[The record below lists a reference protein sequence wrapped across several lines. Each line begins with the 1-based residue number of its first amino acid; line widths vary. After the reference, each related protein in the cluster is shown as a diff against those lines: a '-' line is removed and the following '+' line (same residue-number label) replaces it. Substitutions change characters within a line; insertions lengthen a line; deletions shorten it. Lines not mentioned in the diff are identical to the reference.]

1 MSHAYGNAPT
11 GILQPVEV
19 RLPSV
24 DHFAR
29 RARRLQEL
37 AQRNEPLGEFLAFM
51 SQLVSAQ
58 QAAFERGTPSW
69 QPTADSFQLALEHGM
84 PPLNAQALLA
94 NIDLADEVGILLD
107 ALALQVGTAQRPLIE
122 TLHALPPERLR
133 QLAEQIIAGDAG
145 EKHERGLMPL
155 IAAALQVAWLRLVQ
169 ALPRAPQRPSGEVRT
184 LCPSCGLPPVA
195 SLVET
200 DPASSGVR
208 YLQCGLC
215 STQWYLERSL
225 CSACEHS
232 GNLEY
237 LSLTSESDAEE
248 GSSDS
253 PAQAEACGDCNS
265 YLKNFP
271 RSLDAEVEP
280 LADDL
285 ASLPLDLLLAEEGRY
300 QRSGFNPLL
309 IVEG

>member
-29 RARRLQEL
+29 RARRLNAL
-37 AQRNEPLGEFLAFM
+37 AQHNEPLSEFLAFM
-51 SQLVSAQ
+51 AQLVSAQ
-58 QAAFERGTPSW
+58 QAAYERGTPSW
-69 QPTADSFQLALEHGM
+69 LPAADSFELALEHGM
-84 PPLNAQALLA
+84 PPLNAQALLT
-94 NIDLADEVGILLD
+94 NINLADEVGILLD
-107 ALALQVGTAQRPLIE
+107 ALALQVGAAQRPLIE

-133 QLAEQIIAGDAG
+133 QLAEQVIAGDAG

-155 IAAALQVAWLRLVQ
+155 VAAALQVAWLRLIQ
-169 ALPRAPQRPSGEVRT
+169 ALPRAPQRPTGEVRT
-184 LCPSCGLPPVA
+184 LCPSCGSPPVA

-232 GNLEY
+232 GNLDY
-237 LSLTSESDAEE
+237 LSLAPESDAEE
-248 GSSDS
+248 DSSDS

-271 RSLDAEVEP
+271 RALDAEVEP

>member
-24 DHFAR
+24 DLFAR

-69 QPTADSFQLALEHGM
+69 QPTAASFQLALEHGM

-300 QRSGFNPLL
+300 QRSGFNPLP

>member
-24 DHFAR
+24 DLFAR

>member
-37 AQRNEPLGEFLAFM
+37 AQRNEPLGEFLDFM
-51 SQLVSAQ
+51 AQLVSAQ
-58 QAAFERGTPSW
+58 QAAFERGTTSW
-69 QPTADSFQLALEHGM
+69 QPGADSFKLALEHGM

-133 QLAEQIIAGDAG
+133 QLAEQVIAGDAG

-169 ALPRAPQRPSGEVRT
+169 TLPCAPQRPSGEVRT
-184 LCPSCGLPPVA
+184 LCPSCGSPPVA

-200 DPASSGVR
+200 DPASSGIR

-237 LSLTSESDAEE
+237 LSLTSESNAED
-248 GSSDS
+248 SSDS

-265 YLKNFP
+265 YLKHFP
-271 RSLDAEVEP
+271 RFLDAEVEP

>member
-29 RARRLQEL
+29 RARRLHNL

-51 SQLVSAQ
+51 AQLVSAQ
-58 QAAFERGTPSW
+58 QAAYERGTPSW
-69 QPTADSFQLALEHGM
+69 QPAEDSFELALEHGM
-84 PPLNAQALLA
+84 PPLNAQALLTTI
-94 NIDLADEVGILLD
+94 NLTDEVGILLD
-107 ALALQVGTAQRPLIE
+107 ALALQVGASQRPLIE

-133 QLAEQIIAGDAG
+133 QLAEQVIAGDPGA
-145 EKHERGLMPL
+145 KHERGLMPL
-155 IAAALQVAWLRLVQ
+155 VAAALQVAWLRLVQ

-237 LSLTSESDAEE
+237 LSLTSESDDADT
-248 GSSDS
+248 SDS